1 MQGVINIISKLRK
14 TTNHLCRKCTKN
26 NSNANFDSY
35 LKTVLR
41 GQRHYQTFDSVI
53 GYTQSSAAVGKVIWQ
68 WGRCEELL
76 KPKKHVV

>member
-1 MQGVINIISKLRK
+1 MSKM
-14 TTNHLCRKCTKN
+14 HKN
-26 NSNANFDSY
+26 NVNFDSY

-76 KPKKHVV
+76 KPKKHVVEYLLRLHFWHRLDDGEKGNK